1 MRTLEPDSFNA
12 CHFFQAET
20 VKKKTHITRE
30 KNKLKASSLSRFR
43 TDSWLSDA
51 DANFLLRKRAQREA
65 SKKNYL
71 TAIALFSRLTAYEPH
86 NAENFANRGLMHYN
100 LRQYPQALKD
110 YNRAIELDPELGR
123 AYSNR
128 ANLHASQRNWTDA
141 IADYDQAIDLNPLNI
156 RARLN
161 QSITF
166 REMRDYE
173 AALDCL
179 DIALFFRPNS
189 PALHA
194 ERGRTYQLKGEW
206 NKAMSDYATARNLI
220 QATAPAELNNSK
232 PNELARI
239 NSRVLRWMH
248 NL

>member
-1 MRTLEPDSFNA
+1 MRSLEPDSFKA
-12 CHFFQAET
+12 CHFSQAET
-20 VKKKTHITRE
+20 VKKNI
-30 KNKLKASSLSRFR
+30 FR
-43 TDSWLSDA
+43 PDSWLSDRE
-51 DANFLLRKRAQREA
+51 ANLLLRKRAQLEA
-65 SKKNYL
+65 NHKNYAA
-71 TAIALFSRLTAYEPH
+71 AILLLNRLISYEPN

-110 YNRAIELDPELGR
+110 YNQAIMLDSELGR

-128 ANLHASQRNWTDA
+128 ANLHALQRNWGDA
-141 IADYDQAIDLNPLNI
+141 IADYDQAIDINPLNI

-161 QSITF
+161 QAITL
-166 REMRDYE
+166 REMREYRE
-173 AALDCL
+173 ALDCL

-189 PALHA
+189 PALYA

-206 NKAMSDYATARNLI
+206 NKAMSDYSTARKLI
-220 QATAPAELNNSK
+220 PPSSLSQL
-232 PNELARI
+232 NELTRI